1 MPSDGCIE
9 LRRNV
14 TVIDVAEVSNLKG
27 FFQRNAQEHIVEVA
41 AFGAK
46 NVKVVLRH
54 PGGSP
59 GLIARTCASSLISR
73 LTVSYNNKSGEMF
86 GLAATDF

>member
-9 LRRNV
+9 LRRNF
-14 TVIDVAEVSNLKG
+14 TAIDVAQVSNLEG

-59 GLIARTCASSLISR
+59 RLIARACARSLISR
-73 LTVSYNNKSGEMF
+73 LRVSYKP
-86 GLAATDF
+86 